1 MLNNSLAI
9 ITQQY
14 CCFGKKVIFTYL
26 DNLPNMLIKKRRL
39 NGWTQEQLAEKLGIK
54 EQQVQRYESTKY
66 QSASLRRLIEIAK
79 ILEIT

>member
-1 MLNNSLAI
+1 MV
-9 ITQQY
+9 
-14 CCFGKKVIFTYL
+14 KKVILTYL

>member
-1 MLNNSLAI
+1 
-9 ITQQY
+9 
-14 CCFGKKVIFTYL
+14 
-26 DNLPNMLIKKRRL
+26 MLIKKRRL